1 MLNQANIL
9 RGYKLEARDGELG
22 KIKEFYFDDHY
33 WTIRYL
39 VVDTGNWLTERQVLI
54 SPHALS
60 AVNKDA
66 RNIAINL
73 TKKQI
78 EDSPPLDSDKP
89 VSRQFEEKYY
99 GYYSWPMYWAGS
111 YVWGAYPYI
120 PHNDEK
126 PPQTPKG
133 EKKWDPHLRSTRAVT
148 GYNIQAMDGE
158 IGHVDDFIVDEE
170 TWEIR
175 YLIIDTGNWWSGKKI
190 LISPRW
196 IKRISW
202 SEAKVFVDLSRATI
216 KQSPEYSEGSPLSR
230 EYEADLHRHY
240 NFQGYWADEPA
251 AKKDSNQRGEVKHDG
266 PN

>member
-1 MLNQANIL
+1 VLNQAKTLN
-9 RGYKLEARDGELG
+9 GYKLKSLDGEIG
-22 KIKEFYFDDHY
+22 KIEEFYFDDQY

-39 VVDTGNWLTERQVLI
+39 VVETGNWLTNKVLI
-54 SPHALS
+54 SPYAL
-60 AVNKDA
+60 ATVNQKE

-78 EDSPPLDSDKP
+78 EDSPPLDNDKP

-99 GYYSWPMYWAGS
+99 GYYSWPMYWAGPDIL
-111 YVWGAYPYI
+111 GAFPNI

-158 IGHVDDFIVDEE
+158 IGHVDDFIIDEE

-202 SEAKVFVDLSRATI
+202 SEAKVFVDLSRNTI
-216 KQSPEYSEGSPLSR
+216 KQSPEYVEGSSLSR
-230 EYEADLHRHY
+230 EYEDELHRHY
-240 NFQGYWADEPA
+240 NFQGYWVDEPV
-251 AKKDSNQRGEVKHDG
+251 AKNDSH
-266 PN
+266 